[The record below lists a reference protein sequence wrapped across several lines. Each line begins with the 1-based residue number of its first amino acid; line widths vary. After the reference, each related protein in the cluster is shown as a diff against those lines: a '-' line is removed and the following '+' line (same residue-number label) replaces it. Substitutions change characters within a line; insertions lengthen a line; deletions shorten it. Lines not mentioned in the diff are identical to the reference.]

1 MTENTTSISQF
12 YTIQSI
18 EPIDP
23 PSGTE
28 GDNWYQ
34 YVIVQGT
41 NKISGYRQ
49 GDLESV
55 RRATEENIELL
66 NERQFGKRA
75 LAQQSAS
82 AKK

>member
-1 MTENTTSISQF
+1 MTDTIASSSQF
-12 YTIQSI
+12 YSIESI

-28 GDNWYQ
+28 GDDWYQ

-41 NKISGYRQ
+41 NRISGYRQ
-49 GDLESV
+49 GNLESV

-75 LAQQSAS
+75 RIQQSVS
-82 AKK
+82 TKK